1 MLDVQ
6 HQLGM
11 PTAGLNFQE
20 RALFKLRLISVIVE
34 CYGYCGFSFFPAV
47 PWAAVEVPPGVP
59 QPAVVFMA
67 GFIEFG
73 MDATLQFFG
82 AVCVVLLGFGLLR
95 LGKED
100 SIAVQVFFEILS
112 FPLLTKLASVFSC
125 TSGAR
130 WMKEEDEQ
138 GRIAAYRF
146 CDEAGVK
153 YPPGKLASGT
163 YITSPQCMTND
174 PTISCWHSEH
184 AMYVTIAMV
193 LLPLYYIAILTHQ
206 GRSQARQSV
215 LIIDGMWAVGANQSK
230 FLLALLSSMIGT
242 CYPHVLLL
250 CVEVVVLCQLAVM
263 LSGRAYS
270 NVHSLNSIRSAGL
283 LCAAFN
289 SMYAALIVWVYRDD
303 IRGGDTCFTMQQ
315 AIEVNSGDKNLNTLV
330 QGYGA
335 FVGLLLVNAIAVGM
349 GIRKYRREKDV
360 WMESAT
366 YTFETTYTSLG
377 DINSAAGAKETD
389 YPIVKGRLEMLT
401 KLVAQWTADKSSDP
415 GSETHTTE
423 SCLALQPQE
432 LKDLAVKC
440 GLHEKEAWKAFELH
454 MREGDA
460 ESLNDSQQVESAT
473 LKMVMQH
480 PLLSDPFGVN
490 IMSVHLGTTSG
501 ALLIDYLASSA
512 KEEKKGKAPGFA
524 ATIRKIQITNLGVSR
539 KEIKQREK
547 ILSSWKALDSNSTGY
562 LQEDDVRRVLRDLDR
577 KLKEEHLDV
586 AMVKLMR
593 LEATRAVSQLTAKY
607 SKSDISAG
615 EASEWLAT
623 VSEVVPHLEPPDS
636 FLVWWTEQIAAFN
649 EQKSS
654 LPEGESLRDA
664 LQSLGATLRH
674 AEELQRTLAAYNWV
688 ESEIR
693 AEVSLGTLLAW
704 WLEQQHDKQERE
716 EQEQADKK
724 ELQSKLLRY
733 YDLIEFDLVV
743 NNEDDENP
751 ADKFL
756 DADDSLYVQALDD
769 LEPEPEADLVH
780 TAELPAALEADLGP
794 TSAATSN
801 RDTVPYPHAA
811 TAAEQAANDMSN
823 SLSKA
828 FASLGFTTHE
838 AGAPTPAQ
846 QTVPGVTREIQIQCP
861 EGAVAGSLLQV
872 QIPSGATLQV
882 QVPVGISTGQ
892 SFPVRWTEVPP

>member
-1 MLDVQ
+1 MQ

-11 PTAGLNFQE
+11 PTAGLNFRE
-20 RALFKLRLISVIVE
+20 RALFKLRLTSVVVE

-47 PWAAVEVPPGVP
+47 PWAAVEVPPGLP

-67 GFIEFG
+67 GFMEFG
-73 MDATLQFFG
+73 TDGTVQFLG

-95 LGKED
+95 LGQEN
-100 SIAVQVFFEILS
+100 SIVVQVFFEILS
-112 FPLLTKLASVFSC
+112 FPLMTKLASVFSC

-153 YPPGKLASGT
+153 YPPGKLTSGT

-174 PTISCWHSEH
+174 PMISCWHSEH

-193 LLPLYYIAILTHQ
+193 LLPLYYIAILTYQ
-206 GRSQARQSV
+206 GRSQTRQSV
-215 LIIDGMWAVGANQSK
+215 LIVDGMWAVGANQSK

-242 CYPHVLLL
+242 CYPHMLLL

-270 NVHSLNSIRSAGL
+270 NVHSMNSIRRAGL

-289 SMYAALIVWVYRDD
+289 STYAALIVWVYRDD
-303 IRGGDTCFTMQQ
+303 IRGGDTCITMQQ
-315 AIEVNSGDKNLNTLV
+315 AIEVNSGDKNLDTLV

-335 FVGLLLVNAIAVGM
+335 FVGLVLVNAIAVGM
-349 GIRKYRREKDV
+349 GIRKYKQEKDA

-366 YTFETTYTSLG
+366 YTFETAYSSLG
-377 DINSAAGAKETD
+377 DINSTADAKETD

-401 KLVAQWTADKSSDP
+401 KLVAQWVADKSSDM
-415 GSETHTTE
+415 GYETNTTE

-440 GLHEKEAWKAFELH
+440 GLHEKEAWKAFNLH
-454 MREGDA
+454 MREGDT

-490 IMSVHLGTTSG
+490 IMGVHLGTTSG

-512 KEEKKGKAPGFA
+512 KKEKKGKAPSFA
-524 ATIRKIQITNLGVSR
+524 ATICKIQIINLGVSR

-547 ILSSWKALDSNSTGY
+547 ILSSWKALDTNSTGY
-562 LQEDDVRRVLRDLDR
+562 LPDNDVRRVLRDLDR
-577 KLKEEHLDV
+577 KLKEERLDV
-586 AMVKLMR
+586 AMVKLKR
-593 LEATRAVSQLTAKY
+593 LEATRAVSQLTAKQ
-607 SKSDISAG
+607 SESDVSAS
-615 EASEWLAT
+615 EASQWLAT
-623 VSEVVPHLEPPDS
+623 VSEVLSVSSKPDS
-636 FLVWWTEQIAAFN
+636 FLVWWAEQTTAFN
-649 EQKSS
+649 EQKSA

-664 LQSLGATLRH
+664 LKSLGTTLRH
-674 AEELQRTLAAYNWV
+674 AEELQRTLAAYNCV
-688 ESEIR
+688 ESEFR
-693 AEVSLGTLLAW
+693 AEVSLGTVLAW

-716 EQEQADKK
+716 EQEEADKK
-724 ELQSKLLRY
+724 ELRSKLLRY
-733 YDLIEFDLVV
+733 YDLIEFDLMV

-751 ADKFL
+751 ADKLL
-756 DADDSLYVQALDD
+756 DADDGLYVQELDD
-769 LEPEPEADLVH
+769 LEPEPEADLVN
-780 TAELPAALEADLGP
+780 TAELEADLG
-794 TSAATSN
+794 TAGATSN
-801 RDTVPYPHAA
+801 RDTVPYPHATTA
-811 TAAEQAANDMSN
+811 TEQAANDIAN
-823 SLSKA
+823 SVSKA
-828 FASLGFTTHE
+828 FGSLGFTTHE
-838 AGAPTPAQ
+838 VGAPAPAPAPAPAQ
-846 QTVPGVTREIQIQCP
+846 QMVTKEMHIQCP
-861 EGAVAGSLLQV
+861 EGASAGSLLQV

-892 SFPVRWTEVPP
+892 SFQVRWTEVPP